1 VDSHSWQQ
9 VRAWTYPEFIAER
22 RRPRSAHRSHLVI
35 VRSQTLVGRSFRNA
49 NHVVLRGSVLDLGVW
64 PREMKA

>member
-22 RRPRSAHRSHLVI
+22 RRARSAHRSHLVI
-35 VRSQTLVGRSFRNA
+35 VRSQTLVGRGGLEPSTSAVSDAERCA
-49 NHVVLRGSVLDLGVW
+49 
-64 PREMKA
+64 